1 MDKII
6 SVTEYKPYGKINIT
20 LSKLMDKYNISI
32 YQMAKLT
39 NLKYTT
45 IKSYYYY
52 EEDPITRVDLDVL
65 AKMCY
70 VLECNVKDIL
80 NYTGPEV
87 N

>member
-1 MDKII
+1 MNKLI
-6 SVTEYKPYGKINIT
+6 SVTEYKSYGKVNIT

-45 IKSYYYY
+45 IKSYYNNS
-52 EEDPITRVDLDVL
+52 PITRVDLDVL

-70 VLECNVKDIL
+70 VLDCNVKDIL
-80 NYTGPEV
+80 DYTKPEEK
-87 N
+87 